1 MSSPDTGISVPFTRG
16 TLQPSRSQGT
26 IVHGFDLIKQTI
38 ITPYTLLSP
47 GKFRLCC
54 LTGSCFWV

>member
-26 IVHGFDLIKQTI
+26 IVHGFDLIKRTI
-38 ITPYTLLSP
+38 ITPYTLCP
-47 GKFRLCC
+47 R
-54 LTGSCFWV
+54 GSSAYVI